1 MTVASRQRYREG
13 DWFVVPLDDGRC
25 VLGRISRHSYG
36 IVFGY
41 FFAPPFDHEPRLEEV
56 GGRTAADSFLQMRFS
71 HLGLRD
77 GAWPVLGQIGD
88 WDRDAWPLLE
98 FENRLEVKGRPDVLY
113 AIRLDEDTVSRMVSR
128 RKVDLSEAGRR
139 PDQALFGDL
148 AAVIELREALGN
160 GS

>member
-1 MTVASRQRYREG
+1 VAVRQQYREG
-13 DWFVVPLDDGRC
+13 DWFAVPLGDGTY
-25 VLGRISRHSYG
+25 VLGRISRHSHG

-41 FFAPPFDHEPRLEEV
+41 FFAPAVDHAPTLEEV
-56 GGRTAADSFLQMRFS
+56 GERTAEDSFLQMRFS

-77 GAWPVLGQIGD
+77 GAWPVLGQSGD

-113 AIRLDEDTVSRMVSR
+113 AVRLDEETVARMVSR

-139 PDQALFGDL
+139 PEEALYGDL
-148 AAVIELREALGN
+148 AAVIELRESLGS
-160 GS
+160 G